1 MVWPGEASRR
11 GPGRHVP
18 SVLGYLIG
26 TTQTNPEDAEGTEIL
41 EGKKERLTTMKYG
54 GKIIRIQHGTLIVET
69 ALGLRGVALDPELWA
84 EIRADFELEDPT
96 DLIGWAV
103 DYDPAH
109 GDLEITAPGDS
120 GDDEQAGID
129 ETRPPD

>member
-1 MVWPGEASRR
+1 
-11 GPGRHVP
+11 
-18 SVLGYLIG
+18 
-26 TTQTNPEDAEGTEIL
+26 
-41 EGKKERLTTMKYG
+41 MKYA

-69 ALGLRGVALDPELWA
+69 ALGLRGVALDPELWV
-84 EIRADFELEDPT
+84 EIQADFELEDPT

-120 GDDEQAGID
+120 GNDEQAGS
-129 ETRPPD
+129 TRPDPPIERWRVVGRAWAG